1 MRTTITTWAD
11 GFGTWHARVTQDGK
25 TDHAATERFARVA
38 IECELLAREPRLKL
52 ETLRVVEVLR
62 AHSPDEMSSEWVEL
76 WPGDPVPGLE
86 IIGGGAS

>member
-1 MRTTITTWAD
+1 MRTTITTWVD
-11 GFGTWHARVTQDGK
+11 DFGTWHARIEQHGIG
-25 TDHAATERFARVA
+25 DHMATERLARVA

-52 ETLRVVEVLR
+52 ETLRVVEILR
-62 AHSPDEMSSEWVEL
+62 ANRDGVLSSEWVEL